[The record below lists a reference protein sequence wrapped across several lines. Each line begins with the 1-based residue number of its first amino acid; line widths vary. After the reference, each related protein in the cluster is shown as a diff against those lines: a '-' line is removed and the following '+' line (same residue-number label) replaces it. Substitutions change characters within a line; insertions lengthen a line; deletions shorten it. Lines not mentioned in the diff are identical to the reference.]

1 MADEKEEGT
10 PDTREHV
17 APPPPPRRRSKWKW
31 AMVLLG
37 VVVVLPLG
45 VFALWAWITLSYTY
59 SRGDRAGWVQK
70 ISKKGWVCRT
80 WEGELAMVNM
90 PGAAQERWLF
100 SVRSD
105 SIARIIQ
112 SSVGNR
118 VALEYEEHRGVPTS
132 CFGETQY
139 FIVGV
144 RKVNEP

>member
-1 MADEKEEGT
+1 MSDEKEEGT
-10 PDTREHV
+10 PATREHV
-17 APPPPPRRRSKWKW
+17 APPQPPRRRSKWKW

-37 VVVVLPLG
+37 VIVVLPLG

-144 RKVNEP
+144 RNVNAP